1 MSLKAYLGPM
11 IELPGPL
18 TIQIEWDEDRYCAR
32 VLELPVASEG
42 DTREEAVAMV
52 YESLALWLD
61 GVSDEE
67 LRRSYEPNRVV
78 LLPVDARRL
87 KAAA

>member
-1 MSLKAYLGPM
+1 M

-42 DTREEAVAMV
+42 DTREEAEDMV
-52 YESLALWLD
+52 YEALALWLD
-61 GVSDEE
+61 GVDEEE
-67 LRRSYEPNRVV
+67 LRRSYEPEKILVR
-78 LLPVDARRL
+78 PVDAQRL
-87 KAAA
+87 RTAA